1 MSAKNS
7 RSLCSML
14 AISFVLATMTS
25 PNSTAAVAQNNDS
38 TSDSVSSESNARG
51 AAARKSSM
59 ATQSNHAGSS
69 DKADTASDTSID
81 DSNTAARRRN
91 VLGIPR
97 RRRASTPLTTV
108 EAFAKTPIIQGGAW
122 PNIGPFQPSKDNN
135 SLIDKANDS
144 MKIEATDQKQI
155 TAVDLTLVGPATRD
169 FLGIEITCDFLLEA
183 LGTKPARIA
192 DFNVALEKTKSNIIQ
207 QSKMVTLTAGRY
219 KVSLKPT
226 NTDETKTLIVRIESP
241 ENVNDTPEEASGETP
256 TAKPKRTRVTDLASI
271 FTHLIPVPDES
282 PPPKQNNSGNPTEE
296 TSKGKSSGTKLAANG
311 DLKTTFKDLVQ
322 NWQKIKRS
330 AVKNRDISELP
341 IVLAGHALQVQTGGI
356 KWLSS
361 KHQYYE
367 MVPMAV
373 EVNSVTEVVKDKK
386 YSVIATVKES
396 SKLYDDQNN
405 QLLREAEDVYHVNY
419 TVEKQGDKYVIS
431 DSSIIKIGGAADPDQ
446 DPARKKL

>member
-1 MSAKNS
+1 
-7 RSLCSML
+7 
-14 AISFVLATMTS
+14 
-25 PNSTAAVAQNNDS
+25 
-38 TSDSVSSESNARG
+38 
-51 AAARKSSM
+51 
-59 ATQSNHAGSS
+59 
-69 DKADTASDTSID
+69 
-81 DSNTAARRRN
+81 
-91 VLGIPR
+91 
-97 RRRASTPLTTV
+97 
-108 EAFAKTPIIQGGAW
+108 
-122 PNIGPFQPSKDNN
+122 
-135 SLIDKANDS
+135 

-256 TAKPKRTRVTDLASI
+256 PAKPKRTRVTDLASI
-271 FTHLIPVPDES
+271 FTKLIPIPDDS
-282 PPPKQNNSGNPTEE
+282 PPPKQNNSGNQSDEP
-296 TSKGKSSGTKLAANG
+296 SKGKSSGTKLAANG

-341 IVLAGHALQVQTGGI
+341 TVLSGHALQVQTGGI

-431 DSSIIKIGGAADPDQ
+431 DSSIIKLGQAADPDQ
-446 DPARKKL
+446 APAAKKP

>member
-1 MSAKNS
+1 
-7 RSLCSML
+7 
-14 AISFVLATMTS
+14 
-25 PNSTAAVAQNNDS
+25 
-38 TSDSVSSESNARG
+38 
-51 AAARKSSM
+51 
-59 ATQSNHAGSS
+59 
-69 DKADTASDTSID
+69 
-81 DSNTAARRRN
+81 
-91 VLGIPR
+91 
-97 RRRASTPLTTV
+97 
-108 EAFAKTPIIQGGAW
+108 
-122 PNIGPFQPSKDNN
+122 
-135 SLIDKANDS
+135 
-144 MKIEATDQKQI
+144 
-155 TAVDLTLVGPATRD
+155 
-169 FLGIEITCDFLLEA
+169 
-183 LGTKPARIA
+183 
-192 DFNVALEKTKSNIIQ
+192 
-207 QSKMVTLTAGRY
+207 
-219 KVSLKPT
+219 
-226 NTDETKTLIVRIESP
+226 
-241 ENVNDTPEEASGETP
+241 
-256 TAKPKRTRVTDLASI
+256 
-271 FTHLIPVPDES
+271 
-282 PPPKQNNSGNPTEE
+282 
-296 TSKGKSSGTKLAANG
+296 
-311 DLKTTFKDLVQ
+311 LKTTFKDLVQ